1 MKNTFAVGAFA
12 SVLVFSLMTLILKH
26 DSNKE
31 VVINVPYAALNS
43 KAKEQVE
50 CIAQNVYFEAGQES
64 EEGQLAVAMVTM
76 KRTKSSA
83 FPSTPCG
90 VVRQKT
96 NNVCQFSWWCDK
108 SLQQKAIKYNYSPV
122 EKQRLNQIRKVAM
135 QAYLNYGEIED
146 PSKGA
151 MFYHAIYVDP
161 KWKFKRIAK
170 IGNHIFY
177 RRS

>member
-1 MKNTFAVGAFA
+1 MKNTFVVGIFTSALAFM
-12 SVLVFSLMTLILKH
+12 LFMCKP
-26 DSNKE
+26 DYNKE
-31 VVINVPYAALNS
+31 LTINVPYEALNY

-50 CIAQNVYFEAGQES
+50 CIAQNVYFEANS
-64 EEGQLAVAMVTM
+64 EPVEGQLAVAMVTM

-90 VVRQKT
+90 VVRQKV
-96 NNVCQFSWWCDK
+96 NNVCQFSWWCDSNLK
-108 SLQQKAIKYNYSPV
+108 QKALKYNYSSF
-122 EKQRLNQIRKVAM
+122 EKQRLKEIRKVAM
-135 QAYLNYGEIED
+135 YAYLNYGEIED

-151 MFYHAIYVDP
+151 MFYHATYVNP
-161 KWKFKRIAK
+161 QWKLKRIAK

>member
-1 MKNTFAVGAFA
+1 MKNTFVVGIFTFA
-12 SVLVFSLMTLILKH
+12 LIFMLLLGKPEY
-26 DSNKE
+26 NKE
-31 VVINVPYAALNS
+31 LTIDVPYSALNY

-50 CIAQNVYFEAGQES
+50 CIAQNVYFEAGSES
-64 EEGQLAVAMVTM
+64 KEGQLAVAMVTM

-96 NNVCQFSWWCDK
+96 NNICQFSWWCDK
-108 SLQQKAIKYNYSPV
+108 QLQQKALKYNYSPA
-122 EKQRLNQIRKVAM
+122 EKQRLKEVRRVAM
-135 QAYLNYGEIED
+135 YAYLNYGEIED

-151 MFYHAIYVDP
+151 MFYHATYVNP
-161 KWKFKRIAK
+161 QWKLKRIAK

>member
-1 MKNTFAVGAFA
+1 MKNTFVVGVFA
-12 SVLVFSLMTLILKH
+12 SVLAFCLINMHKPSYNRTTFSI
-26 DSNKE
+26 
-31 VVINVPYAALNS
+31 PYAALNF

-50 CIAQNVYFEAGQES
+50 CIAQNVYFEAGHES

-76 KRTKSSA
+76 KRAKSRI

-90 VVRQKT
+90 VVRQKI
-96 NNVCQFSWWCDK
+96 NNVCQFSWWCD
-108 SLQQKAIKYNYSPV
+108 SNLQQKALKYNYSPV
-122 EKQRLNQIRKVAM
+122 ERQRLNEIRKVAM

-151 MFYHAIYVDP
+151 MFYHATYVNP
-161 KWKFKRIAK
+161 QWKFKRIAK